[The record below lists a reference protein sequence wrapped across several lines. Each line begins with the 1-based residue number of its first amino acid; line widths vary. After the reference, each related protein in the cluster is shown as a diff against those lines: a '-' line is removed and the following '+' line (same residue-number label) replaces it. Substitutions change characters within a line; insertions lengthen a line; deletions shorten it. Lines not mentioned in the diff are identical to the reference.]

1 MKKGE
6 LIHVSQYTERR
17 TILIKLSGT

>member
-17 TILIKLSGT
+17 TLLIKLSDT